1 MTEKKHKSLSLTTA
15 HNGLIIQIRRIVLEH
30 GKGRR
35 RCRVAATIKD
45 IAAAAGVSRGTVDRV
60 LHGRGGVCP
69 EVREKVLQLAEEL
82 EYRPNRAALGLAAL
96 KKPVRIGLLLPSEGN
111 PFFGEVIR
119 GAKAAEK
126 SLSDYGTALLPE
138 PVRGYDTAGHLR
150 ALQSLEERGADGV
163 CAATVDVPEVRAAIS
178 ALAERGVPVIA
189 LNSEL
194 SPCGCLSYVGCDY
207 RQTGRIA
214 AGLLLLLGLGAPRL
228 LIVTGSRRVRG
239 HNERVSGF
247 LERLREAGKPFSVLE
262 EIECEDDDEA
272 AYALTLEALRRLPQA
287 DCLYVAGAGV
297 QGVGRAVREAGLLG
311 KAPILAFDDTPA
323 VRALVHEGAVPATVC
338 QSPFEQGYRAVKLM
352 FRYLTSRSEPPK
364 RWIAKPVIKI
374 RENIDEGDGFR

>member
-1 MTEKKHKSLSLTTA
+1 M
-15 HNGLIIQIRRIVLEH
+15 
-30 GKGRR
+30 
-35 RCRVAATIKD
+35 AATIKD

-69 EVREKVLQLAEEL
+69 EVKERVLQLAEEL

-150 ALQSLEERGADGV
+150 ALRLLEERGADGV

-214 AGLLLLLGLGAPRL
+214 AGLLLLMGLDAPRL
-228 LIVTGSRRVRG
+228 LIVTGSKRVCAATTSACPVFWSGCARRASPSRCSRRSSARTTTRPLCAHARG
-239 HNERVSGF
+239 AAPPA
-247 LERLREAGKPFSVLE
+247 AG
-262 EIECEDDDEA
+262 
-272 AYALTLEALRRLPQA
+272 RLPFMWREQA
-287 DCLYVAGAGV
+287 C
-297 QGVGRAVREAGLLG
+297 RAWAAPCARPGFWAKSPSWRLTIRPPCARSCTRERCR
-311 KAPILAFDDTPA
+311 P
-323 VRALVHEGAVPATVC
+323 TVC

-364 RWIAKPVIKI
+364 RWIATPVIKI
-374 RENIDEGDGFR
+374 RENIDEGDGSR

>member
-178 ALAERGVPVIA
+178 ALAERGEHEGGEDVYAYDGVKAAAVEVKGEILRAADTFHAEGPRAAPALEAVAHAEYAGQMPVYEGVAVAYHLAVDAGQEIERVDYSA
-189 LNSEL
+189 LAAAFAGGLGYGPRRAGVS
-194 SPCGCLSYVGCDY
+194 
-207 RQTGRIA
+207 A
-214 AGLLLLLGLGAPRL
+214 AGR
-228 LIVTGSRRVRG
+228 
-239 HNERVSGF
+239 
-247 LERLREAGKPFSVLE
+247 AG
-262 EIECEDDDEA
+262 
-272 AYALTLEALRRLPQA
+272 QN
-287 DCLYVAGAGV
+287 
-297 QGVGRAVREAGLLG
+297 Q
-311 KAPILAFDDTPA
+311 
-323 VRALVHEGAVPATVC
+323 
-338 QSPFEQGYRAVKLM
+338 
-352 FRYLTSRSEPPK
+352 
-364 RWIAKPVIKI
+364 
-374 RENIDEGDGFR
+374 